1 MEYNNYVITAD
12 TTCDLPQRVVDEL
25 QLQLLPVSCLI
36 GGEDFTSND
45 PQTLKRFF
53 DRLRAGEMATT
64 SQASPQQAQE
74 LFEPILK
81 EGKKILHLSFSSG
94 LSGTCGSV
102 QIAAGL
108 LNEVYGEDSVIVVD
122 TLCASV
128 GEALLIERAFAMKR
142 DGHSREEIRL
152 WLEQNKNQVVHLIL
166 VDDLDHLYRGG
177 RINKATAIV
186 GGALGIKPL
195 LHMDLEGKLSPYAKE
210 RGRRKALQSMA
221 LEMAKRANGYQNPIA
236 YICHGDCEE
245 DANFLA
251 DLVHQK
257 TGIGQVMVTSIGST
271 IGAHTGPGV
280 IGLVF
285 LGNPK

>member
-1 MEYNNYVITAD
+1 MEYKNFVITAD
-12 TTCDLPQRVVDEL
+12 TTCDLPQRVVEEL
-25 QLQLLPVSCLI
+25 ELRLLPVCCTI
-36 GGEDFTSND
+36 GGEDFTSGD
-45 PQTLKRFF
+45 PQVLKRFF

-64 SQASPQQAQE
+64 SQATPQQAQE

-81 EGKKILHLSFSSG
+81 EGKQILHISFSSG
-94 LSGTCGSV
+94 LSGTAGSV
-102 QIAAGL
+102 QIAAGI
-108 LNEVYGEDSVIVVD
+108 LNELYGEDSVIVVD
-122 TLCASV
+122 SLCASV
-128 GEALLIERAFAMKR
+128 GEALLIQRAFAMKEE
-142 DGHSREEIRL
+142 GKSREEIRQ

-177 RINKATAIV
+177 RINKATAVV

-195 LHMDLEGKLSPYAKE
+195 LHMDLEGKLNTYAKE

-221 LEMAKRANGYQNPIA
+221 QEMAKRTVGYQNPIA

-245 DANFLA
+245 DANLLA

-257 TGIGQVMVTSIGST
+257 TGVGQVMVTSIGAT

>member
-1 MEYNNYVITAD
+1 MEYKNFVITAD
-12 TTCDLPQRVVDEL
+12 TTCDLPQRVVEEL
-25 QLQLLPVSCLI
+25 ELRLLPVCCTI
-36 GGEDFTSND
+36 GGEDFTSGD
-45 PQTLKRFF
+45 PQVLKRFF

-64 SQASPQQAQE
+64 SQATPQQAQE

-81 EGKKILHLSFSSG
+81 EGKQILHISFSSG
-94 LSGTCGSV
+94 LSGTAGSV
-102 QIAAGL
+102 QIAAGI
-108 LNEVYGEDSVIVVD
+108 LNELYGEDSVIVVD
-122 TLCASV
+122 SLCASV
-128 GEALLIERAFAMKR
+128 GEALLIQRAFAMKEE
-142 DGHSREEIRL
+142 GKSREEIRQ

-177 RINKATAIV
+177 RINKATAVV

-195 LHMDLEGKLSPYAKE
+195 LHMDLEGKLNTYAKE

-221 LEMAKRANGYQNPIA
+221 QEMAKRTVGYQHPIA

-245 DANFLA
+245 DANLLA

-257 TGIGQVMVTSIGST
+257 TGVGQVMVTSIGAT

>member
-1 MEYNNYVITAD
+1 MEYKNFVITAD
-12 TTCDLPQRVVDEL
+12 TTCDLPQRVVEEL
-25 QLQLLPVSCLI
+25 ELRLLSVCCTI
-36 GGEDFTSND
+36 GGEDFTSGD
-45 PQTLKRFF
+45 PQVLKRFF
-53 DRLRAGEMATT
+53 DRLRAGEMAAT
-64 SQASPQQAQE
+64 SQATPQQAQE

-81 EGKKILHLSFSSG
+81 EGKQILHISFSSG
-94 LSGTCGSV
+94 LSGTAGSV
-102 QIAAGL
+102 QIAAGI
-108 LNEVYGEDSVIVVD
+108 LNELYGEDSVIVVD
-122 TLCASV
+122 SLCASV
-128 GEALLIERAFAMKR
+128 GEALLIQRAFAMKEE
-142 DGHSREEIRL
+142 GKSREEIRQ

-177 RINKATAIV
+177 RINKATAVV

-195 LHMDLEGKLSPYAKE
+195 LHMDLEGKLNTYAKE

-221 LEMAKRANGYQNPIA
+221 QEMAKRTVGYQNPIA

-245 DANFLA
+245 DANLLA

-257 TGIGQVMVTSIGST
+257 TGVGQVMVTSIGAT

>member
-1 MEYNNYVITAD
+1 MEYKNFVITAD
-12 TTCDLPQRVVDEL
+12 TTCDLPQRVVEEL
-25 QLQLLPVSCLI
+25 ELRLLPVCCTI
-36 GGEDFTSND
+36 GGEDFTSSD
-45 PQTLKRFF
+45 PQVLKRFF

-64 SQASPQQAQE
+64 SQATPQQAQE

-81 EGKKILHLSFSSG
+81 EGKQILHISFSSG
-94 LSGTCGSV
+94 LSGTAGSV
-102 QIAAGL
+102 QIAAGI
-108 LNEVYGEDSVIVVD
+108 LNERYGEDSVIVVD
-122 TLCASV
+122 SLCASV
-128 GEALLIERAFAMKR
+128 GEALLIQRAFAMQEEGK
-142 DGHSREEIRL
+142 SREEIRQ

-166 VDDLDHLYRGG
+166 VDDLDPLYRGG
-177 RINKATAIV
+177 RINKATAVV

-195 LHMDLEGKLSPYAKE
+195 LHMDLEGKLNTYAKE

-221 LEMAKRANGYQNPIA
+221 QEMAKRTGGYQNPIA

-245 DANFLA
+245 DANLLA

-257 TGIGQVMVTSIGST
+257 TGVGQVMVTSIGAT

>member
-1 MEYNNYVITAD
+1 MEYKNFVITAD
-12 TTCDLPQRVVDEL
+12 TTCDLPQRVVEEL
-25 QLQLLPVSCLI
+25 ELRLLPVCCTI
-36 GGEDFTSND
+36 GGEDFTSGD
-45 PQTLKRFF
+45 PQVLKRFF

-64 SQASPQQAQE
+64 SQATPQQAQE

-81 EGKKILHLSFSSG
+81 EGKQILHISFSSG
-94 LSGTCGSV
+94 LSGTAGSV
-102 QIAAGL
+102 QIAAGI
-108 LNEVYGEDSVIVVD
+108 LNELYGEDRVIVVD
-122 TLCASV
+122 SLCAAV
-128 GEALLIERAFAMKR
+128 GEALLIQRAFAMTEEGK
-142 DGHSREEIRL
+142 SREEIRQ

-177 RINKATAIV
+177 RINKATAVV

-195 LHMDLEGKLSPYAKE
+195 LHMDLEGKLNTYAKE

-221 LEMAKRANGYQNPIA
+221 QEMAKRTGGYQNPIA

-245 DANFLA
+245 DANLLA

-257 TGIGQVMVTSIGST
+257 TGVGQVMVTSIGAT

>member
-1 MEYNNYVITAD
+1 MEYKNFVITAD
-12 TTCDLPQRVVDEL
+12 TTCDLPQRVVEEL
-25 QLQLLPVSCLI
+25 ELRLLPVCCTI
-36 GGEDFTSND
+36 GGEDFTSGD
-45 PQTLKRFF
+45 PQVLKRFF

-64 SQASPQQAQE
+64 SQATPQQAQE

-81 EGKKILHLSFSSG
+81 EGKQILHISFSSG
-94 LSGTCGSV
+94 LSGTAGSV
-102 QIAAGL
+102 QIAAGI
-108 LNEVYGEDSVIVVD
+108 LNELYGEDSVIVVD
-122 TLCASV
+122 SLCASV
-128 GEALLIERAFAMKR
+128 GEALLIQRAFAMKEE
-142 DGHSREEIRL
+142 GKSREEIRQ

-166 VDDLDHLYRGG
+166 VDDLDHLYRRG
-177 RINKATAIV
+177 RINKATAVV

-195 LHMDLEGKLSPYAKE
+195 LHMDLEGKLNTYAKE

-221 LEMAKRANGYQNPIA
+221 QEMAKRTVGYQNPIA

-245 DANFLA
+245 DANLLA

-257 TGIGQVMVTSIGST
+257 TGVGQVMVTSIGAT